1 MRFKKNYNLYKIT
14 NLNTKMAYIGQ
25 VAGRTV
31 SNRFFRHLSTARTGK
46 GYFLHNAMREEGEE
60 NFICEH
66 LVSAADRN
74 SMNELEMIL
83 INTHHTLFPDG
94 YNLTTGGSGES
105 KKGTPIFFKGKWW
118 LSIAH
123 LAREYDLN
131 VNKVTQRYRKFK
143 WTLEQSLELE
153 SPPQKKGTSNK
164 PVKFGETTYSS
175 FRELCKEFREDE
187 DKIRARIE
195 RGWTLE
201 QAFSL
206 EAPPKRKVHNQKS
219 QFIDGN
225 YFRSISEACLFY
237 GIRKDKYQDRKKR
250 GWSPKQIFGIHPP
263 PPKKHPNYQPIEV
276 GTFSFPS
283 KEAATRYF
291 GLHEHAVSARLNAGW
306 TLEEAVGLKERDKD
320 ARKGKHPNSQVII
333 VNGKE
338 YPSLSVA
345 ARDFRIKPQTLSK
358 RLRAKWSIEESLGL
372 KKRMGSLKGKHPSSK
387 AVVVDGKEFLSLS
400 MAAEEFGVSHQTL
413 SRRLRENWTIEEAV
427 GKIQRSKQ
435 KSF

>member
-1 MRFKKNYNLYKIT
+1 M
-14 NLNTKMAYIGQ
+14 
-25 VAGRTV
+25 
-31 SNRFFRHLSTARTGK
+31 
-46 GYFLHNAMREEGEE
+46 
-60 NFICEH
+60 
-66 LVSAADRN
+66 
-74 SMNELEMIL
+74 
-83 INTHHTLFPDG
+83 
-94 YNLTTGGSGES
+94 
-105 KKGTPIFFKGKWW
+105 
-118 LSIAH
+118 
-123 LAREYDLN
+123 
-131 VNKVTQRYRKFK
+131 
-143 WTLEQSLELE
+143 
-153 SPPQKKGTSNK
+153 
-164 PVKFGETTYSS
+164 
-175 FRELCKEFREDE
+175 
-187 DKIRARIE
+187 
-195 RGWTLE
+195 
-201 QAFSL
+201 
-206 EAPPKRKVHNQKS
+206 
-219 QFIDGN
+219 
-225 YFRSISEACLFY
+225 
-237 GIRKDKYQDRKKR
+237 
-250 GWSPKQIFGIHPP
+250 
-263 PPKKHPNYQPIEV
+263 

-358 RLRAKWSIEESLGL
+358 RLRAKWSIEEALGL

-435 KSF
+435 KFF